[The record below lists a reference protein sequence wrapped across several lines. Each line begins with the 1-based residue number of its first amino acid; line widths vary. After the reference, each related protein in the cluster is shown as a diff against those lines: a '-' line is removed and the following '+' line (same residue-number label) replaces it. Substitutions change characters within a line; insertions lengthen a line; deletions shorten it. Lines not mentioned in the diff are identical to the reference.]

1 MGVGP
6 EGATGRNEREEVRAL
21 LTLTDSAVEAVK
33 EIVSSLGTLGNQ
45 PVTETELRGLIEQ
58 ANGLVRTLGAHM
70 AGSERRLTE
79 LTEDPDSSLKEIAT
93 ELHRVEGL
101 RPRLEEARSLL
112 ADLETRARELRTS
125 WLVRQAEDPR
135 TR

>member
-1 MGVGP
+1 LAETP
-6 EGATGRNEREEVRAL
+6 DLAL
-21 LTLTDSAVEAVK
+21 LERLREV
-33 EIVSSLGTLGNQ
+33 IGNQ